1 MTEST
6 ASEPAPTL
14 AETLQ
19 RLAPGT
25 QLRDALARIQ
35 RGNTGA
41 IIVIGDG
48 DDVTSLCDGGIE
60 FDVPFAPTR
69 LRELCKMDGAVIL
82 SDDGTRIRRANV
94 QLVPSPSYPTQ
105 ESGTRHRSAERTAL
119 ETGRPVVAVSQSMN
133 IITLYVDGVRHVLEE
148 PAAILARAN
157 QAIATME
164 RYRTRLDVANQR
176 LFTSELGGYAT
187 VHSVASV
194 LEREV
199 MLKRVGLELDRDVL
213 ELGTDGR
220 QLSLQLTELRGDND
234 REISM
239 LLRDYLVSAGPPS
252 EEQLTDALALLDQLA
267 DADLLQS
274 TNISRIL
281 GLPATEEAL
290 AQWIVPRGY
299 RVLSQIPRVQ
309 PFLMDKLVTAFGD
322 VRSLFQA
329 SEEDLADVDAVG
341 ALWARH
347 IYEGLRGAA
356 QLKRS
361 VIP

>member
-1 MTEST
+1 MTESS
-6 ASEPAPTL
+6 AAPSSPTL
-14 AETLQ
+14 SETLQ

-25 QLRDALARIQ
+25 ELRDALVRIQ
-35 RGNTGA
+35 RGRTGA
-41 IIVIGDG
+41 IIVIGD
-48 DDVTSLCDGGIE
+48 DEEVTGICDGGIE
-60 FDVPFAPTR
+60 FDVTFAPTR

-82 SDDGTRIRRANV
+82 SGDATRIRRANV
-94 QLVPSPSYPTQ
+94 QLMPSPSYPTQ
-105 ESGTRHRSAERTAL
+105 ESGTRHRSAERAAL
-119 ETGRPVVAVSQSMN
+119 QTGRPVVAVSQSMN

-148 PAAILARAN
+148 PATILARAN

-164 RYRTRLDVANQR
+164 RYRTRLDTANQR

-220 QLSLQLTELRGDND
+220 QLNLQLTELRGDND

-252 EEQLTDALALLDQLA
+252 DEQLADALVSLDRLA
-267 DADLLQS
+267 DADLLKS

-299 RVLSQIPRVQ
+299 RVLSRIPRVQ
-309 PFLMDKLVTAFGD
+309 PFLMDEVVAAFSD
-322 VRSLFQA
+322 VRSLLKA
-329 SEEDLADVDAVG
+329 SEEDLAAVDAVG

-347 IYEGLRGAA
+347 IHDGLRGW
-356 QLKRS
+356 RR
-361 VIP
+361 